1 MSNYAERLAY
11 WFLRLNGFFLVEN
24 YVIDSSH
31 SRAEH
36 DLLAV
41 RLPYA
46 EETIRGAKV
55 EPYDLF
61 RERGKLG
68 AYRDVIL
75 GLVVQVKGGRPSAGG
90 AQHPG
95 PAFDEGRMRHAL
107 KRIGATCD
115 EKILEEAIDVLC
127 AKARSKPVYRG
138 DGFAFAKVLIAA
150 RPPERPRSYCS
161 VPLDDVKEYVRK
173 RMRASAQKES
183 HWHYFKD
190 PLLQYIILDEGRC

>member
-24 YVIDSSH
+24 YVIDSYH

-41 RLPYA
+41 RLPYT
-46 EETIRGAKV
+46 EEKIRGAKV
-55 EPYDLF
+55 EPHDLF
-61 RERGKLG
+61 REGGELDVC
-68 AYRDVIL
+68 RDAIL
-75 GLVVQVKGGRPSAGG
+75 GLVVQVKGGRPFARRKQYPRSA
-90 AQHPG
+90 
-95 PAFDEGRMRHAL
+95 FYEERMRHAL

>member
-1 MSNYAERLAY
+1 MVFAPKRL
-11 WFLRLNGFFLVEN
+11 FLVEN
-24 YVIDSSH
+24 YVIDSYD

-41 RLPYA
+41 RLPYT

-55 EPYDLF
+55 EPHDLF
-61 RERGKLG
+61 REGGELDVCRG
-68 AYRDVIL
+68 AIL
-75 GLVVQVKGGRPSAGG
+75 GLVVQVKGGRPSVHRNDSK
-90 AQHPG
+90 QYPG
-95 PAFDEGRMRHAL
+95 PAFAEERMWHAL

-127 AKARSKPVYRG
+127 AKGRSKPVYRG

-150 RPPERPRSYCS
+150 RPPKRPRSYCS